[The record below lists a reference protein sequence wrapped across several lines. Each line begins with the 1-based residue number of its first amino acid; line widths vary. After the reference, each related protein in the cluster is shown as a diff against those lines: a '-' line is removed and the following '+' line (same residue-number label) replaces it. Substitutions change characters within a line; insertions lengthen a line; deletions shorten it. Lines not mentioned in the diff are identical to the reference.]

1 MDSLVVALFPP
12 GWLLPFAWFCVC
24 HRLQLQQVHPSTGRG
39 GGSQKPENDAI
50 SSPCPRASCWLG
62 HGVQER
68 SWKGQHTHGGRE
80 KNAALL
86 RVPARALISG
96 DEEYGQTCRVSV
108 RDAVKLHLHLA
119 DSPEMKGQ
127 KKQLPKQYYLSRR
140 RLYNVSRRANRC
152 HFRPTKIW
160 GGLHMELGGVLVSED
175 HDLACRTKF
184 VMYYRAQMLRWID

>member
-24 HRLQLQQVHPSTGRG
+24 HRLQVQQVHPSTGRG
-39 GGSQKPENDAI
+39 EDPKNRRMTRYPRLVPELHAGSAMEF
-50 SSPCPRASCWLG
+50 
-62 HGVQER
+62 R
-68 SWKGQHTHGGRE
+68 SGAGRTTHTHGGRE

-96 DEEYGQTCRVSV
+96 DDEYGQTCRVSV

-127 KKQLPKQYYLSRR
+127 KKQLPKQYYLRRR
-140 RLYNVSRRANRC
+140 RLSNVSRRANRC

-160 GGLHMELGGVLVSED
+160 GGLHRELGGVLVSED

-184 VMYYRAQMLRWID
+184 EMYYRAQMLRWID